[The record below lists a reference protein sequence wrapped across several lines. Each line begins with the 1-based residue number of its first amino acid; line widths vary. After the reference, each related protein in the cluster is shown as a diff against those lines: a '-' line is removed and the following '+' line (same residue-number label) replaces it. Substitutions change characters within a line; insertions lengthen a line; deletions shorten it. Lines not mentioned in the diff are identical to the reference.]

1 MKNFN
6 KKSGFT
12 LVELL
17 VVIAIIGIL
26 IGMLLPAVQQVRE
39 AARRTQ
45 CLNNMKQHGIATH
58 NFVSSRM
65 EFPTSGVQHMNAGM
79 SWHNAVQFGPQA
91 TPGFSEECAS
101 WIFQI
106 FPYME
111 QNNLVALRKTIG
123 FTKQPLP
130 DGSSFL
136 SEQSVPF
143 VVCPS
148 RGERTWTLG
157 NNIWYCADY
166 ACATPY
172 PGAYESET
180 GKALAAVDGSKFKNQ
195 ELYVGT
201 IIPSGV
207 GTSTNVNDMSTGFSK
222 WSKVTFGSIADGS
235 SNTLLYGEKS
245 AYTRSYAGSFETP
258 WKVIGEN
265 GGAYTGSFHGVS
277 RFHQPFR
284 SDADDLGGNRTHAG
298 NPDPNNG
305 GPLNEQ
311 ALGSP
316 HPGSVNAVF
325 GDGSVHSVDINL
337 SSTEMYNLIS
347 RNDGQVVDHESF

>member
-1 MKNFN
+1 MNNKNR
-6 KKSGFT
+6 KTGFT

-45 CLNNMKQHGIATH
+45 CLNNMKQLGIATH

-65 EFPTSGVQHMNAGM
+65 EFPTSGVNHMNAGM
-79 SWHNAVQFGPQA
+79 SWHVAVQLGTQA
-91 TPGFSEECAS
+91 TPNFPHECAS
-101 WIFQI
+101 WIFQV

-111 QNNLVALRKTIG
+111 QNNLVALRRTIG
-123 FTKQPLP
+123 FTREPLP
-130 DGSSFL
+130 NGSSFL
-136 SEQSVPF
+136 SEESVPF

-172 PGAYESET
+172 PGAYMAQT
-180 GKALAAVDGSKFKNQ
+180 GRTITPPEGGNNFNAQ
-195 ELYVGT
+195 ELYVGL
-201 IIPSGV
+201 IIPSGW
-207 GTSTNVNDMSTGFSK
+207 GTSTTANNMSEGFQK
-222 WSKVTFGSIADGS
+222 WSKVNFGSISDGS
-235 SNTLLYGEKS
+235 SNSLLYGEKS
-245 AYTRSYAGSFETP
+245 AYTKGYTGSHTP
-258 WKVIGEN
+258 PWQVIGEN

-284 SDADDLGGNRTHAG
+284 ADGDDLGGMRNHAG
-298 NPDPNNG
+298 NPSDNG
-305 GPLNEQ
+305 GPINEQ

-337 SSTEMYNLIS
+337 ESTEMYNLIS
-347 RNDGQVVDHESF
+347 RNDGRVVDHESF